1 MVNASHLQQFKT
13 HQQPPQR
20 AMQRALGEEATSGF
34 FSGVEMAGL
43 RGALQGYDLP
53 SASKLFNS
61 NNEPS
66 KPGYQGPSLPQSASE
81 LPLNHASQD
90 SIPQVNDTSLAGPSG
105 ILHQALQ
112 PDSVF
117 DLPSAV
123 SEIYKAL
130 HQIQALKA

>member
-1 MVNASHLQQFKT
+1 
-13 HQQPPQR
+13 
-20 AMQRALGEEATSGF
+20 
-34 FSGVEMAGL
+34 MAGL

-66 KPGYQGPSLPQSASE
+66 KLGYHTHGPSLPQSAFE
-81 LPLNHASQD
+81 LPQNHVSQE
-90 SIPQVNDTSLAGPSG
+90 SIPTINDTSLIGPSG
-105 ILHQALQ
+105 ILNQAFQ
-112 PDSVF
+112 PNSVF

-130 HQIQALKA
+130 QHIQALRV